1 MDKTD
6 STQIGKAGAP
16 GDGNGTTTAIPEN
29 AQEKPDA
36 EVEAK
41 AKRRQFSASYKARIL
56 EEIDRSPG
64 ETGAIVRRE
73 GLYWS
78 HVTTWRK
85 QRREGTLRA
94 LAPNKRGRKPKSAAE
109 IENEQLRKRMAK
121 MERELE
127 KAQLIIAAQKKLATI
142 LATDLPKIVECDDE
156 SE

>member
-1 MDKTD
+1 MDQTEA
-6 STQIGKAGAP
+6 TQIEKAGAP
-16 GDGNGTTTAIPEN
+16 GDGNGATTTKPGS
-29 AQEKPDA
+29 AQEKPDR
-36 EVEAK
+36 EVEPK

-56 EEIDRSPG
+56 EEIDRHPG

-78 HVTTWRK
+78 HVTTWRR

-94 LAPNKRGRKPKSAAE
+94 LAGSKRGRKPKSAAE
-109 IENEQLRKRMAK
+109 IENEQLRRRLAK
-121 MERELE
+121 AERGLE

-142 LATDLPKIVECDDE
+142 LGTDLPKIIERDDE

>member
-1 MDKTD
+1 MEKTD
-6 STQIGKAGAP
+6 STQIGKAGAL
-16 GDGNGTTTAIPEN
+16 GDGNGTTTATPGN

-94 LAPNKRGRKPKSAAE
+94 LAGSKRGRKPKSAAE
-109 IENEQLRKRMAK
+109 VENEQLRKRMAK
-121 MERELE
+121 MEREME
-127 KAQLIIAAQKKLATI
+127 KAQLIIAAQLATI